1 MTTLAPEAFI
11 RHGPAAAVR
20 QDEPGRALAWTVWP
34 ARERPARTAWVAAAL
49 LALGALA
56 GVTMGDATIGVMA
69 ALALAVSLH
78 RFLLPTDVVLHDDGI
93 TVHEP
98 LRVRH
103 VQWSDVDGVI
113 WRADQGLLRAAR
125 DTHGRWLPRVG
136 GLRGVIVPL
145 GADPVESEVRRRA
158 VDAFIRR
165 NGR

>member
-1 MTTLAPEAFI
+1 MTTLAPEALI
-11 RHGPAAAVR
+11 RHGVVATEP
-20 QDEPGRALAWTVWP
+20 EPGRALAWTVWP
-34 ARERPARTAWVAAAL
+34 ARERPVRAACVTAGVM
-49 LALGALA
+49 ALGALA
-56 GVTMGDATIGVMA
+56 GFTMGDAWTGVIA

-103 VQWSDVDGVI
+103 VQWDDVDGVI
-113 WRADQGLLRAAR
+113 WRHDQGLLRAAR

-145 GADPVESEVRRRA
+145 GADPVESEARRRA
-158 VDAFIRR
+158 VDGFIRR
-165 NGR
+165 HGR